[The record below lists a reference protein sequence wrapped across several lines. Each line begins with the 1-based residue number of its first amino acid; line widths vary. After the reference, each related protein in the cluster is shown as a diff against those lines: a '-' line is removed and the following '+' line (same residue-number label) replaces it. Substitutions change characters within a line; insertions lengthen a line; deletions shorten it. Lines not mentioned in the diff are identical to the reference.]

1 MRVRRVARTRARTGH
16 RMRGRVNKVANETL
30 HGTVSNFIRSK
41 IYAKELAPNDRI
53 PSEHQLMEAF
63 DVSRGTV
70 RKALKTLVDEGL
82 VVQEHGRG
90 NFVSAPCVKRPGT
103 DKPFSFAESLIER
116 GVAFDTVVLE
126 KEDIAASA
134 DVAARLQIEAG
145 AQVLRLRRVRYAAGK
160 PIMVLDT
167 WTPVDPCPG
176 IMDLPFDRISLFN
189 AIERTS
195 GKRIAYSS
203 MAYSARVAGK
213 ELARIMRVP
222 ESSPVLNLEQI
233 MVLEDGSPIEWGDTM
248 LGAGQ
253 TIVGMAR
260 QTADTKIHFEEGA
273 PW

>member
-1 MRVRRVARTRARTGH
+1 M
-16 RMRGRVNKVANETL
+16 NKVANETL
-30 HGTVSNFIRSK
+30 HGSVSNFIRSK
-41 IYAKELAPNDRI
+41 IYAKELAPNDRL
-53 PSEHQLMEAF
+53 PSEHQLMDEF
-63 DVSRGTV
+63 EVSRGTV

-90 NFVSAPCVKRPGT
+90 TFVSEPRVTRPGT
-103 DKPFSFAESLIER
+103 DKPFSFAESLIDR
-116 GVAFDTVVLE
+116 GIAFQTVVLE
-126 KEDIAASA
+126 KERIAASA
-134 DVAARLQIEAG
+134 DVAEHLHIETG
-145 AQVLRLRRVRYAAGK
+145 APVLRLRRVRYAGGK

-167 WTPVDPCPG
+167 WTPIDPCPG
-176 IMDLPFDRISLFN
+176 IMDLPFDQISLFN

-195 GKRIAYSS
+195 GKKIAYSS

-213 ELARIMRVP
+213 EFARIMQVP
-222 ESSPVLNLEQI
+222 DGSPVLNLEQI

-260 QTADTKIHFEEGA
+260 QTADTKISFEEGA